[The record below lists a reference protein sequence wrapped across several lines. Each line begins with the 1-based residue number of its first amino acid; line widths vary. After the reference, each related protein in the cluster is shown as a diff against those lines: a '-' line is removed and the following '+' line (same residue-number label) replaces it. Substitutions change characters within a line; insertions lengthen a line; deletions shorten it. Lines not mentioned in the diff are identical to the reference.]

1 MVKGLE
7 TVFISTIHGIS
18 LINIINT
25 IALNTSNTPGWS
37 KRDRCA
43 KLSRSGCC
51 WQPAEIQANQTRL
64 CLNSWLWVSG
74 VPRWGMR
81 GWPVTFALG
90 SAPSEHMD
98 QQWNKADKIHTM
110 RKSHFPIMSLFKLPL
125 ITLSVEVGVRK
136 HTHSYFAL
144 PSMSVFQCTRAPLHA
159 PHQ

>member
-7 TVFISTIHGIS
+7 TAFISSIHGIS
-18 LINIINT
+18 FINIINT
-25 IALNTSNTPGWS
+25 VALNTSNTPGWS
-37 KRDRCA
+37 KRDPWAR
-43 KLSRSGCC
+43 LSRSGCC
-51 WQPAEIQANQTRL
+51 LQPAEIQANQTRL

-74 VPRWGMR
+74 VPRWGTR

-90 SAPSEHMD
+90 PAPSEHMD

-125 ITLSVEVGVRK
+125 ITLSVEIGVRE

-144 PSMSVFQCTRAPLHA
+144 LSMSVFQCTRAPLLA